1 MRKSVYQSEQALLL
15 SLQKLFGLLAPFVC
29 ESEQALVLDSQ
40 IAKNACPSVGR
51 SKHCFWIAKTLVG
64 EFPQTPPFLTNEKGI
79 LKMKNQQTILTKEN
93 LTEQNFSSVISLPIA
108 KLKPF
113 ENHPYKVID
122 NEDMQS
128 LVESIKSQ
136 GVLNPITVRPIEN
149 GEYEI
154 VSGHRRVFAC
164 KKFGFEFIPA
174 FVKELTREEAIIVM
188 TDSNLH
194 RDRLL
199 PSEKAFAYKMKLD
212 AIKRQGE
219 RTDLTSA
226 QIGHKSLTS
235 VERIAIENDESKTQV
250 QRYISLT
257 RLIPEF
263 LQMVDDG
270 KIALT
275 PAVEISKLQ
284 RESQEILYKACTFY
298 DCTPSYAQTVR
309 LRKLADRG
317 ELSEKKIYEIMG
329 EEKANQREK
338 IVIYMDELKRF
349 YPKSITPIFFT
360 AEIVGIS
367 YGLTLTKRI
376 RA

>member
-1 MRKSVYQSEQALLL
+1 
-15 SLQKLFGLLAPFVC
+15 
-29 ESEQALVLDSQ
+29 
-40 IAKNACPSVGR
+40 
-51 SKHCFWIAKTLVG
+51 
-64 EFPQTPPFLTNEKGI
+64 
-79 LKMKNQQTILTKEN
+79 MKNQQTILTKEN
-93 LTEQNFSSVISLPIA
+93 LTERNFSSVISLPIE

-113 ENHPYKVID
+113 ANHPYKVID
-122 NEDMQS
+122 NEEMQC
-128 LVESIKSQ
+128 LAESIKSQ
-136 GVLNPITVRPIEN
+136 GVFTPITVRPIDN

-164 KKFGFEFIPA
+164 KKLGVEFVPA
-174 FVKELTREEAIIVM
+174 FVKKMTREEAIIVM

-226 QIGHKSLTS
+226 QVGHKSLTS

-257 RLIPEF
+257 RLIPEL

-284 RESQEILYKACTFY
+284 RESQELLYKACTFY
-298 DCTPSYAQTVR
+298 DCTPSYAQTVH

-317 ELSEKKIYEIMG
+317 ELSESVIYEIMG

-338 IVIYMDELKRF
+338 IVIYMDDLKRF
-349 YPKSITPIFFT
+349 YPKSITPKDIT
-360 AEIVGIS
+360 ADIIHLLE
-367 YGLTLTKRI
+367 KRK
-376 RA
+376 RQRERNGGDRDER

>member
-1 MRKSVYQSEQALLL
+1 
-15 SLQKLFGLLAPFVC
+15 
-29 ESEQALVLDSQ
+29 
-40 IAKNACPSVGR
+40 
-51 SKHCFWIAKTLVG
+51 
-64 EFPQTPPFLTNEKGI
+64 
-79 LKMKNQQTILTKEN
+79 MKNQQTILIKEN
-93 LTEQNFSSVISLPIA
+93 LTERNFASVISLPIE

-113 ENHPYKVID
+113 ANHPYKVID
-122 NEDMQS
+122 NEDMQN
-128 LVESIKSQ
+128 LIESIRAQ

-164 KKFGFEFIPA
+164 KKLGIEFVPA
-174 FVKELTREEAIIVM
+174 FVKEMTREEAIIVM

-219 RTDLTSA
+219 RTDLTYA
-226 QIGHKSLTS
+226 QVGQKFLTS

-275 PAVEISKLQ
+275 PAVEISKLDRNAQQ
-284 RESQEILYKACTFY
+284 RLFNACIFY
-298 DCTPSYAQTVR
+298 DCTPSYSQTVR
-309 LRKLADRG
+309 LRKLADSG
-317 ELSEKKIYEIMG
+317 ELSEKKMYEIMG

-338 IVIYMDELKRF
+338 IVIYMDDLKRF
-349 YPKSITPIFFT
+349 YPKNITPKDIT
-360 AEIVGIS
+360 ADIIHLLE
-367 YGLTLTKRI
+367 KRK
-376 RA
+376 RQRERNGEERC

>member
-1 MRKSVYQSEQALLL
+1 
-15 SLQKLFGLLAPFVC
+15 
-29 ESEQALVLDSQ
+29 
-40 IAKNACPSVGR
+40 
-51 SKHCFWIAKTLVG
+51 
-64 EFPQTPPFLTNEKGI
+64 
-79 LKMKNQQTILTKEN
+79 MKNQQTILTKEN
-93 LTEQNFSSVISLPIA
+93 LTERNFASLISLPIA

-122 NEDMQS
+122 NEEMKC

-136 GVLNPITVRPIEN
+136 GVLNPITVRPIDN

-164 KKFGFEFIPA
+164 KKLGVEFIPA
-174 FVKELTREEAIIVM
+174 FVKEMTREEAIIVM

-226 QIGHKSLTS
+226 QVGHKSLTS

-257 RLIPEF
+257 RLIPEL

-270 KIALT
+270 KIALS
-275 PAVEISKLQ
+275 PAVEISKLGIDSQ
-284 RESQEILYKACTFY
+284 RILYNACTFY

-309 LRKLADRG
+309 LRKLVDRG

-329 EEKANQREK
+329 EEKANQRDK

-349 YPKSITPIFFT
+349 YPKSITPKDIT
-360 AEIVGIS
+360 ADIIHLLE
-367 YGLTLTKRI
+367 KRK
-376 RA
+376 RHRERNGGDRDER